1 MKKIKKSLLVLVA
14 ALIIISSVAPSFI
27 YASEL
32 NNSENSVSNKT
43 YNKLSS
49 EVKMIY
55 RNLIKYDHSKNKF
68 VVDEYKT
75 EQYYNYNDE
84 SIKGVYLMK
93 DSLNDELINTGSTN
107 YSEIINQKLS
117 EIEYV
122 LQGNDINNLIPQNTR
137 MKRAADFS
145 WIQRCLKE
153 AWGTAV
159 SLVALKGIVN
169 LVKAGK
175 FEAAAAK
182 LAAST
187 AGKIVGIAALFA
199 FLATCGATTVS

>member
-1 MKKIKKSLLVLVA
+1 MKKIKKTLLALVA
-14 ALIIISSVAPSFI
+14 ALIIISSIAPSFI

-32 NNSENSVSNKT
+32 HDSENSVSSKT

-49 EVKMIY
+49 EVNMIY
-55 RNLIKYDHSKNKF
+55 RHLIKYDHSKNKF

-122 LQGNDINNLIPQNTR
+122 LQGNDINNLIPKNTR
-137 MKRAADFS
+137 MKRALDFS

-159 SLVALKGIVN
+159 SLVTLKGIVN

-175 FEAAAAK
+175 FEVAAAK

>member
-137 MKRAADFS
+137 MKRATEFS

-159 SLVALKGIVN
+159 SLVTLKGIVN

>member
-122 LQGNDINNLIPQNTR
+122 LQGNDINNLIPQNTI

-159 SLVALKGIVN
+159 SLVTLKGIVN

>member
-32 NNSENSVSNKT
+32 NNSENSVLNKT

-159 SLVALKGIVN
+159 SLVTLKGIVN

>member
-159 SLVALKGIVN
+159 SLVTLKGIVN

>member
-1 MKKIKKSLLVLVA
+1 MRHFILVA

-159 SLVALKGIVN
+159 SLVTLKGIVN

>member
-93 DSLNDELINTGSTN
+93 DSLNDELIKTGSTN

-159 SLVALKGIVN
+159 SLVTLKGIVN

>member
-159 SLVALKGIVN
+159 SLVTLKGIVN

-187 AGKIVGIAALFA
+187 AGKIVGIADLFA

>member
-159 SLVALKGIVN
+159 SLVTLKGIVN

-187 AGKIVGIAALFA
+187 AGKIVGIAASFA

>member
-153 AWGTAV
+153 AWGTAD
-159 SLVALKGIVN
+159 SLVTLKGIVN